1 MKFVIDDGR
10 AGLPSCIPSLVQK
23 VIAELDRVPDGK
35 LLTTAGLAQRMKR
48 TLSTL
53 SHHTGHPALRPY
65 KWKFN
70 QTLAYFGNPQTIA
83 AARKEYA

>member
-10 AGLPSCIPSLVQK
+10 SLPSCIPSLVQK

-48 TLSTL
+48 TPATL
-53 SHHTGHPALRPY
+53 YHHATHPALLPY
-65 KWKFN
+65 KWKAN
-70 QTLAYFGNPQTIA
+70 QTLAYFGNPQTIT